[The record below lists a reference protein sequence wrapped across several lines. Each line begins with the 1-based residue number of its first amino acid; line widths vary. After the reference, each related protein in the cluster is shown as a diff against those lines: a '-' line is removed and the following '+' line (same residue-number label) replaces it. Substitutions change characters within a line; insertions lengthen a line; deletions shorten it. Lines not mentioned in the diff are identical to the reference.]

1 MPRRADSASGNRLQK
16 NMADAKQVMELRNRT
31 GAGMIDC
38 KVALDEAGG
47 DMEKAIEILRK
58 KGAAKA
64 AKKSAERTASE
75 GILATYLHHNRRLA
89 SIVEI
94 QCETDFVAR
103 NEDFVNFANDIA
115 MQVAAM
121 NPEYVSPET
130 VPAEE
135 LEKQRAFFTEQM
147 ASENK
152 PDDIKAKIVEGK
164 INKWYADVCLTKQG
178 FFKEEEKTIEQM
190 LTELIAKTGEKVV
203 ISRFVRFEM
212 TQGPKTC

>member
-1 MPRRADSASGNRLQK
+1 
-16 NMADAKQVMELRNRT
+16 MADAKQVMELRGRT

-38 KVALDEAGG
+38 KVALEEANG
-47 DMEKAIEILRK
+47 DMEKAIDILRK

-89 SIVEI
+89 AIVEI

-103 NEDFVNFANDIA
+103 NEDFVNFANDMA

-121 NPEYVSPET
+121 NPEYVSPDT

-135 LEKQRAFFTEQM
+135 VEKQRTFFTEQM

-164 INKWYADVCLTKQG
+164 INKWFADVCLTKQA
-178 FFKEEEKTIEQM
+178 FFKDEEKTIEQM

-203 ISRFVRFEM
+203 IARFVRYEM
-212 TQGPKTC
+212 TSGPKTC

>member
-1 MPRRADSASGNRLQK
+1 
-16 NMADAKQVMELRNRT
+16 MADAKQVMELRGRT
-31 GAGMIDC
+31 GAGMVDC
-38 KVALDEAGG
+38 KVALEEANG

-89 SIVEI
+89 TIVEI

-103 NEDFVNFANDIA
+103 NEDFVNFANDMA

-135 LEKQRAFFTEQM
+135 VEKQRTFFTEQM

-164 INKWYADVCLTKQG
+164 INKWFADVCLTKQA
-178 FFKEEEKTIEQM
+178 FFKAEEKTIEQM

-203 ISRFVRFEM
+203 ISRFVRYEM